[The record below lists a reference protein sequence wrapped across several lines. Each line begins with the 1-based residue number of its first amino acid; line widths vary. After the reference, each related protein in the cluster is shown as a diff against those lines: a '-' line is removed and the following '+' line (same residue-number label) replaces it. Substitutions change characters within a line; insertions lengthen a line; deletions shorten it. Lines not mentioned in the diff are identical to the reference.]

1 MSPKQHKIKVGIS
14 IGDYNGIG
22 PEIIMKS
29 LKDKSIT
36 DFFTPIIFGSGKLF
50 TYQKNIFKL
59 PLNFNYITEV
69 SQAQDDKINMVN
81 LWKDNVNV
89 ALGTPT
95 EESTRMAID
104 SLEAATHALMSG
116 EIDVLVTAP
125 INKEEM
131 MKHGFQ
137 HAGHTGYL
145 EEKFGK
151 KGLMFL
157 VTDDLKVAVSTHHIP
172 LVEVAE
178 NISKEKAELEK
189 DMDSLEAEE
198 ASLESD
204 QQELNKILEE
214 NKELLAGL
222 YKTSDKAT
230 SEIQNGALESD
241 DIEKAISNYYAEKAR
256 LEAERAEQERNN
268 NSNSGGSSSG
278 TIHGDLDISPSGFV
292 WPCPGY
298 YYLTSEW
305 NEDRGSYNHGAIDI
319 ADAGIMGADVVA
331 AKEGVVIDSYN
342 GCYHNW
348 GKDGSCG
355 CGGGYGN
362 YVMIAHDGGKM
373 TVYGHLSTTMVYTG
387 QHVYQGQVIGFVGST
402 GHSTG
407 AHLHFETRL
416 NGVKYNPMTEYQS

>member
-59 PLNFNYITEV
+59 QHNFNYITEV

-89 ALGTPT
+89 DLGTPT

-104 SLEAATHALMSG
+104 SLEAATNALMNG
-116 EIDVLVTAP
+116 EVDVLVTAP

-157 VTDDLKVAVSTHHIP
+157 VTEDLKVAVSTHHIP
-172 LVEVAE
+172 IANVAE
-178 NISKEKAELEK
+178 NISKEKIKKQIKMLNQCLIEDFCVERPKIAVLGLNPHAGDGGAIGKEEIEIIEPSINELF
-189 DMDSLEAEE
+189 DNGIMAFGPYPADSFFQPGKYKNFDAVLAMYHDQGLAPFKTLAYEE
-198 ASLESD
+198 GV
-204 QQELNKILEE
+204 NYT
-214 NKELLAGL
+214 AGL
-222 YKTSDKAT
+222 PFIRTSPDHGVAYDIAGKNIADEQSFTEAIFMALKIYKNRTEYNDLITNRMQPRKNNSG
-230 SEIQNGALESD
+230 NNPSD
-241 DIEKAISNYYAEKAR
+241 DR
-256 LEAERAEQERNN
+256 
-268 NSNSGGSSSG
+268 
-278 TIHGDLDISPSGFV
+278 TI
-292 WPCPGY
+292 
-298 YYLTSEW
+298 
-305 NEDRGSYNHGAIDI
+305 DRG
-319 ADAGIMGADVVA
+319 
-331 AKEGVVIDSYN
+331 
-342 GCYHNW
+342 
-348 GKDGSCG
+348 
-355 CGGGYGN
+355 
-362 YVMIAHDGGKM
+362 
-373 TVYGHLSTTMVYTG
+373 
-387 QHVYQGQVIGFVGST
+387 
-402 GHSTG
+402 
-407 AHLHFETRL
+407 
-416 NGVKYNPMTEYQS
+416 

>member
-59 PLNFNYITEV
+59 QHVFNYINEV

-89 ALGTPT
+89 DLGTPT

-104 SLEAATHALMSG
+104 SLEAATNSLMNG

-172 LVEVAE
+172 ISEVAA
-178 NISKEKAELEK
+178 NISKEKIKKQIKLLNQCLIEDFCVERPKIAVLGLNPHSGDGGAIGKEEIEIIEPAIRELF
-189 DMDSLEAEE
+189 DNGILVFGPYPADSYFQPSKYKNFDAVLAMYHDQGLAPFKTLAYEE
-198 ASLESD
+198 GV
-204 QQELNKILEE
+204 NYT
-214 NKELLAGL
+214 AGL
-222 YKTSDKAT
+222 PFIRTSPDHGVAYDIAGKNVADEQSFTEAIFMALKIYKNRTEYNDLITNRMQPRK
-230 SEIQNGALESD
+230 
-241 DIEKAISNYYAEKAR
+241 
-256 LEAERAEQERNN
+256 N
-268 NSNSGGSSSG
+268 NSGNNPADDR
-278 TIHGDLDISPSGFV
+278 TI
-292 WPCPGY
+292 
-298 YYLTSEW
+298 
-305 NEDRGSYNHGAIDI
+305 DRG
-319 ADAGIMGADVVA
+319 
-331 AKEGVVIDSYN
+331 
-342 GCYHNW
+342 
-348 GKDGSCG
+348 
-355 CGGGYGN
+355 
-362 YVMIAHDGGKM
+362 
-373 TVYGHLSTTMVYTG
+373 
-387 QHVYQGQVIGFVGST
+387 
-402 GHSTG
+402 
-407 AHLHFETRL
+407 
-416 NGVKYNPMTEYQS
+416 

>member
-59 PLNFNYITEV
+59 QHNFNYITEV

-89 ALGTPT
+89 DLGTPT

-104 SLEAATHALMSG
+104 SLEAATNALMNG
-116 EIDVLVTAP
+116 EVDVLVTAP

-157 VTDDLKVAVSTHHIP
+157 VTEDLKVAVSTHHIP
-172 LVEVAE
+172 IANVAE
-178 NISKEKAELEK
+178 NISKEKIKKQIKMLNQCLIEDFCIERPKIAVLGLNPHAGDGGAIGK
-189 DMDSLEAEE
+189 EE
-198 ASLESD
+198 IEIIEPS
-204 QQELNKILEE
+204 I
-214 NKELLAGL
+214 KELFDNGIMAFGPYPADSFFQPGKYKNFDAVLAMYHDQGLAPFKTLAYEEGVNYTAGL
-222 YKTSDKAT
+222 PFIRTSPDHGVAYDIAGKNIADEQSFTEAIFMAIKIYKNRTEYNDLITNRMQPRK
-230 SEIQNGALESD
+230 
-241 DIEKAISNYYAEKAR
+241 
-256 LEAERAEQERNN
+256 N
-268 NSNSGGSSSG
+268 NSGNNPADDR
-278 TIHGDLDISPSGFV
+278 TI
-292 WPCPGY
+292 
-298 YYLTSEW
+298 
-305 NEDRGSYNHGAIDI
+305 DRG
-319 ADAGIMGADVVA
+319 
-331 AKEGVVIDSYN
+331 
-342 GCYHNW
+342 
-348 GKDGSCG
+348 
-355 CGGGYGN
+355 
-362 YVMIAHDGGKM
+362 
-373 TVYGHLSTTMVYTG
+373 
-387 QHVYQGQVIGFVGST
+387 
-402 GHSTG
+402 
-407 AHLHFETRL
+407 
-416 NGVKYNPMTEYQS
+416 